1 MADDLVQTAE
11 LHIHSEG
18 CADLMPE
25 SKTGSNP
32 LQRRIEFHQARK
44 HFNGLNTGGG
54 DFRLETLN
62 PGSSNNDSSS
72 SNQGQ
77 SSLTAKKTDRSE
89 FFGERVGSRAQLWHH
104 LPENWCWFKE
114 YGEHLLSQFSVA
126 VSDIY

>member
-1 MADDLVQTAE
+1 MADALVQTAE
-11 LHIHSEG
+11 LHIQSVG
-18 CADLMPE
+18 CTDLMPE
-25 SKTGSNP
+25 SETGLNP
-32 LQRRIEFHQARK
+32 LQRRIEFHRARK
-44 HFNGLNTGGG
+44 PFNGLNTGGG

-62 PGSSNNDSSS
+62 PGSSNNGCSS

-89 FFGERVGSRAQLWHH
+89 FFGERVGSGAQLWHH
-104 LPENWCWFKE
+104 LLDNWCRFKE